1 MAEETTRLSSKG
13 QVIIPKALRD
23 AYSWQPGQ
31 EFVVVDTGDGVLLRE
46 KRPFAPATLEEVAGS
61 LPASGP
67 ARTLD
72 EMDEAIKKGVAAR
85 FRGKGDDRAS

>member
-1 MAEETTRLSSKG
+1 MADETTRLSSKG

-23 AYSWQPGQ
+23 AYRWQPGQ

-46 KRPFAPATLEEVAGS
+46 KRPFAPATLDEVAGL

-67 ARTLD
+67 ARTLE
-72 EMDEAIKKGVAAR
+72 EMDEAIRKGVAAR
-85 FRGKGDDRAS
+85 FRRDDHDPAS

>member
-13 QVIIPKALRD
+13 QVIIPKGLRD
-23 AYSWQPGQ
+23 AYRWQPGQ

-46 KRPFAPATLEEVAGS
+46 KRPFAPATLDEVAGS

-67 ARTLD
+67 VRTLD
-72 EMDEAIKKGVAAR
+72 EMDEAIRKGVAAR
-85 FRGKGDDRAS
+85 FRSDDNDPAS